1 MDNSKVH
8 LCQPRGIEVQTLL
21 PTASYYWSHQQQLR
35 TGWNNSFAERRDTE
49 RSAPIVY
56 GGLLWPIGL
65 PPTPLHPCSLDNW
78 CKTNGLHTSVLCC
91 SRRTI
96 PFPCG
101 ARNTECWGLVW
112 GPLRHLLKTKELI
125 LSLKQIFLHMMITS
139 TPPMLALH
147 LVRRYSRPKTLLLCS
162 YFTFNF

>member
-78 CKTNGLHTSVLCC
+78 CKTNGLHTPVLCC

-112 GPLRHLLKTKELI
+112 GPLRHLLKQNKGAHIEPETDFSTHDDNLYTTYVSSSFGKEVFQAQNP
-125 LSLKQIFLHMMITS
+125 SS
-139 TPPMLALH
+139 
-147 LVRRYSRPKTLLLCS
+147 V
-162 YFTFNF
+162 